1 MIIAIDGP
9 AGSGKSS
16 TARAVAE
23 RLGFRHLDSG
33 AFYRAITFAALEK
46 GIPPEEWPGLTVAQL
61 EGLAVSSTLA
71 RTGFALHVRG
81 ADVSE
86 EIRSADVNAAVS
98 AMAAVPAVRDW
109 LLQTL
114 RDAGRSTDLVADGRD
129 IGTVVFPD
137 AELKVFLVA
146 EPRERARRRLLQM
159 DLPTDHD
166 SIRTEVQRIA
176 ARDRLDSGRAVA
188 PLRQADDAV
197 ALDTT
202 HLSFDEQVDTI
213 VAWARA
219 RMHSS
224 VRSADR
230 AGADSTSG

>member
-23 RLGFRHLDSG
+23 RLGYPHLDSG
-33 AFYRAITFAALEK
+33 AFYRAITFAAMK
-46 GIPPEEWPGLTVAQL
+46 SGIPPTEWPRLTPAQL
-61 EGLAVSSTLA
+61 EGLAVSSAPA
-71 RTGFALHVRG
+71 RTGFALYVEG
-81 ADVSE
+81 MDVSD
-86 EIRSADVNAAVS
+86 EIRSPDVNAAVS
-98 AMAAVPAVRDW
+98 TMAAVPAVRAW

-114 RDAGRSTDLVADGRD
+114 RDAARSTDLVADGRD

-146 EPRERARRRLLQM
+146 APRERARRRLLQM
-159 DLPTDHD
+159 GLPHADD
-166 SIRTEVQRIA
+166 DIDAEVRRIE
-176 ARDRLDSGRAVA
+176 ARDRTDSGRAVA

-202 HLSFDEQVDTI
+202 RLSFDEQVNTI
-213 VAWARA
+213 VTWARQ
-219 RMHSS
+219 RM
-224 VRSADR
+224 RSPR
-230 AGADSTSG
+230 AGTDCTGG

>member
-23 RLGFRHLDSG
+23 RLGYRHLDSG
-33 AFYRAITFAALEK
+33 AFYRAITFAAMK
-46 GIPPEEWPGLTVAQL
+46 SGIPPAEWPRLTPAQL
-61 EGLAVSSTLA
+61 EGLAVSSAPA
-71 RTGFALHVRG
+71 RTGFDLYVEG
-81 ADVSE
+81 TDVSD
-86 EIRSADVNAAVS
+86 EIRSPDVNAAVS
-98 AMAAVPAVRDW
+98 AMAAVPAVRYW

-114 RDAGRSTDLVADGRD
+114 RDAARGTDLVADGRD

-146 EPRERARRRLLQM
+146 DPRERARRRLLQM
-159 DLPTDHD
+159 GLPDD
-166 SIRTEVQRIA
+166 DDDVDAEVRRIE
-176 ARDRLDSGRAVA
+176 ARDRTDSGRAVA

-213 VAWARA
+213 VTWARQRMQSA
-219 RMHSS
+219 RTG
-224 VRSADR
+224 ADR
-230 AGADSTSG
+230 TGG